1 MKIINSSD
9 LDPAKDFEFQP
20 LQASLDSGA
29 DPEEVKTPGSRGP
42 LLVEL
47 ICERGGCIIY
57 EYALA
62 TARVVGDQFKGRVK
76 IKPVVRRG
84 SKKNVERYL
93 ELCKINGRH
102 LSVPTVLI
110 AGKLAFTNVPGTQEL
125 HKAIEEA
132 LKEWENNDLEGQI
145 DIKE

>member
-1 MKIINSSD
+1 MKIISSSNMNKV
-9 LDPAKDFEFQP
+9 KDSEVQP
-20 LQASLDSGA
+20 LKASL
-29 DPEEVKTPGSRGP
+29 ENEVDQNEAQDQGSRGP

-132 LKEWENNDLEGQI
+132 LKKWENNKLEGQI
-145 DIKE
+145 DINE